1 MLEMNKLN
9 SSFQLPLLQDLEV
22 IDAGTRQIVEF
33 KSYSINPQNWL
44 LYDGI
49 NKTNIFTYLELC
61 NNEGS
66 NIFFSNL
73 QNKKDQ
79 EKVLLNLNK
88 FFPQSKKLLA
98 FCTSGS
104 TGRFKIIIHS
114 LESLISSARDLIQHY
129 PAIVGGVTYSGFP
142 LNYMAGVLNNTI
154 VPMVASS
161 PIILDEDFSFSTAY
175 RLKGLFTRY
184 SVAWSWLSPG
194 VINSF
199 LSSGQEMDA
208 SINLKLIL
216 NATGPLLSNKRTLAC
231 NRFNTP
237 VLNTYGLSELLFVSG
252 ENEVQSEVTIGKPL
266 VMKSVDVYEGR
277 IAIKSNTECEY
288 IFQTGEDYEF
298 TPIAVERTPQGQFLT
313 QDLGKIWKDIFVLSS
328 RADDIV
334 IRNGANVSLSLL
346 EQTAESHPNVIHACA
361 RLNFSAKFEFL
372 EVIVEIIDGVEFK
385 ESEMRSYMVS
395 LLPQSHLPSKIISEK
410 LPKLPSGKVDKISIR
425 NKTKS
430 K

>member
-9 SSFQLPLLQDLEV
+9 INFQLPRLQSLEV
-22 IDAGTRQIVEF
+22 IDAGTNEILKL
-33 KSYSINPQNWL
+33 KSLPIKPQNWL

-49 NKTNIFTYLELC
+49 NKKNIFSYLELC

-88 FFPQSKKLLA
+88 IFPQSNKLLA

-114 LESLISSARDLIQHY
+114 LESLISSAQDLIRHY

-154 VPMVASS
+154 VAMLANSS
-161 PIILDEDFSFSTAY
+161 IILDEDFSFSTAY
-175 RLKGLFTRY
+175 RLKSILNKHNIT
-184 SVAWSWLSPG
+184 WSWLSPG

-199 LSSGQEMDA
+199 LISGQEVGV
-208 SINLKLIL
+208 SNKLKLVL
-216 NATGPLLSNKRTLAC
+216 NATGPLLADKRTLAC
-231 NRFNTP
+231 NRFNAP

-252 ENEVQSEVTIGKPL
+252 ENEVQGDVTIGSPL
-266 VMKSVDVYEGR
+266 FMKNVDLYEGR
-277 IAIKSNTECEY
+277 IAIKTNTECEH
-288 IFQTGEDYEF
+288 IFETGEEYEL
-298 TPIAVERTPQGQFLT
+298 TPIVIERTPQGQVLT
-313 QDLGKIWKDIFVLSS
+313 QDLGKILKNSFVLTG

-334 IRNGANVSLSLL
+334 IRNGANISLSLV
-346 EQTAESHPNVIHACA
+346 EQTAESHPHVIHACA
-361 RLNFSAKFEFL
+361 RINFTTKFEFL
-372 EVIVEIIDGVEFK
+372 EVILETQDHVEFK
-385 ESEMRSYMVS
+385 ESEMRSYMVN
-395 LLPQSHLPSKIISEK
+395 LLPQSHLPLKIIIEK
-410 LPKLPSGKVDKISIR
+410 LPKLPSGKIDKISIR
-425 NKTKS
+425 NTTKQ
-430 K
+430 